1 MCGIIVNAKD
11 ENSHKNL
18 FGRKIIMLDMLKKL
32 DKIMRILLI
41 VTGSLFVVFKLLGGG
56 RSEEAGKNV
65 KKQAKEDYQTGEFD
79 LSLIHI

>member
-32 DKIMRILLI
+32 DKIMRILLV

-65 KKQAKEDYQTGEFD
+65 KKQAKEDYQIGEFD
-79 LSLIHI
+79 DIC

>member
-41 VTGSLFVVFKLLGGG
+41 VTGSLFVVFKLLGSG

-79 LSLIHI
+79 DIC

>member
-1 MCGIIVNAKD
+1 MCVIIVNAKD

-18 FGRKIIMLDMLKKL
+18 FGRKINMLDMLKKL

-56 RSEEAGKNV
+56 KSEENGKV
-65 KKQAKEDYQTGEFD
+65 GKKQAKEDYQTREFD
-79 LSLIHI
+79 DIW

>member
-18 FGRKIIMLDMLKKL
+18 VGRKIIMLDMLKKL

-79 LSLIHI
+79 DIC

>member
-1 MCGIIVNAKD
+1 
-11 ENSHKNL
+11 
-18 FGRKIIMLDMLKKL
+18 MLKKL

-79 LSLIHI
+79 DIC